1 MVGLACGV
9 RSTGAESRRRREPR
23 VVAAKR
29 VRVVAPVRVATDS
42 VHGTCRN
49 VWPVVS
55 PRSPQT
61 RAANHG
67 RVRLTAWD
75 PRPRALAESL
85 MRQHVDAPPGGR
97 GVRRWP
103 QALRGEARRA
113 LRGSAGIGFA
123 SLGLAAR
130 GESPDGI
137 RPAMHPR
144 WRRCSSLNYTRYSQS
159 SRLAIGAPRR
169 SRCSPGLSP
178 RAVRLVLAGL
188 CGRR

>member
-23 VVAAKR
+23 VVAANR

-85 MRQHVDAPPGGR
+85 IRQHVGSPPDGR
-97 GVRRWP
+97 GIRRWP
-103 QALRGEARRA
+103 QALRCEARTR
-113 LRGSAGIGFA
+113 RVVRSA
-123 SLGLAAR
+123 LAATV
-130 GESPDGI
+130 
-137 RPAMHPR
+137 
-144 WRRCSSLNYTRYSQS
+144 RRCWLCRRPTGPGRPVTEA
-159 SRLAIGAPRR
+159 SRLAFLRLSDQTARR
-169 SRCSPGLSP
+169 VAGISRGLGV
-178 RAVRLVLAGL
+178 AVHSERSWADKPE
-188 CGRR
+188 REANDS